1 MHAKKWLMI
10 FIILIGGI
18 AVLGSYAI
26 GILTHPDA
34 GQTLWGRVPQSIR
47 PFYTTGMFLAAT
59 GYFAFTY
66 FILFRQ
72 NPLDTHIANRLGFG
86 LFNIFYSIILVPSA
100 LWMPLTFLAVEQAS
114 PGLLWLV
121 RIDLWVVATA
131 SLSLLLALLN
141 VEPRQPRWAHR
152 LAIVGSLGFCLQTV
166 VFDALVWVTFF
177 HL

>member
-1 MHAKKWLMI
+1 
-10 FIILIGGI
+10 
-18 AVLGSYAI
+18 
-26 GILTHPDA
+26 
-34 GQTLWGRVPQSIR
+34 
-47 PFYTTGMFLAAT
+47 
-59 GYFAFTY
+59 
-66 FILFRQ
+66 
-72 NPLDTHIANRLGFG
+72 